1 MSDPRGVSS
10 GFYVLVTGQ
19 IDACQMAGYDN
30 LYVKYSF
37 NKGHDWSVL
46 AVRNHTE
53 TAMCGAR
60 KRL

>member
-46 AVRNHTE
+46 AVRTE
-53 TAMCGAR
+53 HAHAHWRDGRC
-60 KRL
+60 